1 MRVWDSFFALVYLQN
16 IIFSPIVFVFHE
28 NFDLEGE
35 DSSIDWKALDLFI
48 NGLWLIGFFINC
60 NRVDFAMK
68 IVTPRETIRAYFR
81 SPFLIPDLVSL
92 IGSFTAI
99 FLNKHQTAKGFELI
113 RIFHINDALF
123 PAFLAVQTFSQQGQ
137 NRIRKIS

>member
-16 IIFSPIVFVFHE
+16 IIFSPIMFVFHE

-35 DSSIDWKALDLFI
+35 DSAINWKALDLFI